1 MRRIGLVFLLSCL
14 LAACS
19 PQYNWRSVS
28 VGDGAVTAF
37 FPDKPQSEVR
47 SMSFDGHELSF
58 SMTSVAVGDTL
69 FAVAYAPLPEAM
81 RNDTDL
87 RQRFAH
93 SVMVSLYENF
103 GQAVPE
109 GLPAF
114 GKRFIV
120 EGTPQNEPVR
130 LQASVWL
137 TEHMLAE
144 GLIMGPVSA
153 FPQAEADEFLQ
164 GIKPAE

>member
-1 MRRIGLVFLLSCL
+1 MRRLGLVLLLSCM

-19 PQYNWRSVS
+19 PQYNWRSVA
-28 VGDGAVTAF
+28 VGDGAVMAF

-58 SMTSVAVGDTL
+58 SMTSVSVGDTL
-69 FAVAYAPLPEAM
+69 FAVAYAPLPDAM

-93 SVMVSLYENF
+93 SVMTSLYQNL
-103 GQAVPE
+103 GQPVPD
-109 GLPAF
+109 GLPAY
-114 GKRFIV
+114 GKTFVV
-120 EGTPQNEPVR
+120 EGTPQSEPVR

-137 TEHMLAE
+137 TEYVLAE
-144 GLIMGPVSA
+144 GLIMGPASS
-153 FPQAEADEFLQ
+153 FPQAEADEFLR

>member
-1 MRRIGLVFLLSCL
+1 M

-69 FAVAYAPLPEAM
+69 FAVAYAPLPDVM
-81 RNDTDL
+81 RTDADL

-93 SVMVSLYENF
+93 SVMSSLYQNF
-103 GQAVPE
+103 GQTVPDH
-109 GLPAF
+109 LPAF
-114 GKRFIV
+114 GHTFVV
-120 EGTPQNEPVR
+120 EGTPQDTPVQ
-130 LQASVWL
+130 LQARVWL
-137 TEHMLAE
+137 NEHLLAE
-144 GLIMGPVSA
+144 GLVMGPVLE
-153 FPQAEADEFLQ
+153 FPQDEADEFLH